1 MRRWRF
7 PDQRRQRAKIKAPCA
22 PLSLMD
28 DAQDAIRGI
37 DEHLVTVYEG
47 CPHPPRPR
55 HDLHI
60 SRYDLP
66 GRDRAR
72 VAGGTA

>member
-1 MRRWRF
+1 MERWRF
-7 PDQRRQRAKIKAPCA
+7 PDQRRQRRQNQGAVR
-22 PLSLMD
+22 LSLMD

-37 DEHLVTVYEG
+37 DEHLVTVDEG

-60 SRYDLP
+60 SRHDLP